1 MLGRAPL
8 AALPP
13 ITTSPLRRLWA
24 PAGRA
29 GPRTPPLSATITSAA
44 AGPLAPASRAAFKA
58 AVRGGQPL
66 LGLFLNSASPL
77 AAEQLA
83 QLDYDYLLVDIQ
95 HAPTDYQNLAAM
107 ITAVNAG
114 GKPALVRVEGP
125 HDRGGIQQ
133 ALDLGAAGVMV
144 PTVCTA
150 ADVERVV
157 SACFYPSPAFP
168 TGNRSISWPIRPQ
181 LGRGVPEYLA
191 AANDEVVLIIQVET
205 RQCYEDLE
213 AVLSVPGV
221 TCCFMGPVDLSHAL
235 GLAQRLG
242 FPACFDS
249 PDFQDCLQRVSGVCR
264 DKGVTPGNFALSEAK
279 AREMLA
285 QGFTLLATGTDVGLI
300 GEAAARNAAL
310 AGKLRGQQA

>member
-1 MLGRAPL
+1 M
-8 AALPP
+8 
-13 ITTSPLRRLWA
+13 
-24 PAGRA
+24 
-29 GPRTPPLSATITSAA
+29 
-44 AGPLAPASRAAFKA
+44 
-58 AVRGGQPL
+58 
-66 LGLFLNSASPL
+66 
-77 AAEQLA
+77 
-83 QLDYDYLLVDIQ
+83 
-95 HAPTDYQNLAAM
+95 
-107 ITAVNAG
+107 
-114 GKPALVRVEGP
+114 
-125 HDRGGIQQ
+125 
-133 ALDLGAAGVMV
+133 
-144 PTVCTA
+144 
-150 ADVERVV
+150 

-168 TGNRSISWPIRPQ
+168 TGNRSISWPIRWAAMVRGGVGGGLRLPRVLSRPPASAAARTGAAVATRGASRQPPSQTQQRDPAAHAGPAHAGLLVARPQ

-213 AVLSVPGV
+213 ARPPARSWRRRLPAARGAARHARVQPLPVRRSPEVPWCVQALQAVLSVPGV

-249 PDFQDCLQRVSGVCR
+249 PDFQASDGALGGRAAHLQGSALGVPHHPPSPLLQDCLQRVSGVCR

-285 QGFTLLATGTDVGLI
+285 QGFTLLATGTDVGLM

>member
-1 MLGRAPL
+1 MA
-8 AALPP
+8 
-13 ITTSPLRRLWA
+13 
-24 PAGRA
+24 
-29 GPRTPPLSATITSAA
+29 
-44 AGPLAPASRAAFKA
+44 
-58 AVRGGQPL
+58 
-66 LGLFLNSASPL
+66 
-77 AAEQLA
+77 
-83 QLDYDYLLVDIQ
+83 
-95 HAPTDYQNLAAM
+95 
-107 ITAVNAG
+107 
-114 GKPALVRVEGP
+114 
-125 HDRGGIQQ
+125 
-133 ALDLGAAGVMV
+133 
-144 PTVCTA
+144 
-150 ADVERVV
+150 
-157 SACFYPSPAFP
+157 
-168 TGNRSISWPIRPQ
+168 RPQ

-213 AVLSVPGV
+213 ARPPARSWRRRLPAARGAARHARVQPLPVRRSPEVPWCVQALQAVLSVPGV

-249 PDFQDCLQRVSGVCR
+249 PDFQASDGALGGRAAHLQGSALGVPHHPPSPLLQDCLQRVSGVCR

-285 QGFTLLATGTDVGLI
+285 QGFTLLATGTDVGLM

>member
-1 MLGRAPL
+1 MYAVANGYRRDDTKAELDQSQLEEPEVAPKLLWHTIGSHNAMVLHRMLGRAPL

-83 QLDYDYLLVDIQ
+83 QLDYDYLLVSWGQGLARAGCSAAWGLARLSHASSSCPASAPRLALPPAPVCHASKNEQVDIQ

-114 GKPALVRVEGP
+114 GKPV
-125 HDRGGIQQ
+125 GG
-133 ALDLGAAGVMV
+133 LGGRSAAG
-144 PTVCTA
+144 
-150 ADVERVV
+150 
-157 SACFYPSPAFP
+157 
-168 TGNRSISWPIRPQ
+168 
-181 LGRGVPEYLA
+181 
-191 AANDEVVLIIQVET
+191 
-205 RQCYEDLE
+205 
-213 AVLSVPGV
+213 
-221 TCCFMGPVDLSHAL
+221 
-235 GLAQRLG
+235 
-242 FPACFDS
+242 
-249 PDFQDCLQRVSGVCR
+249 
-264 DKGVTPGNFALSEAK
+264 
-279 AREMLA
+279 
-285 QGFTLLATGTDVGLI
+285 
-300 GEAAARNAAL
+300 AAARHLRLPPRRHWRRTPSGMIPFAA
-310 AGKLRGQQA
+310 AAVCARRRW